1 MDWLQFIA
9 AVIGHL
15 AWPSV
20 ILVLFVILRK
30 HMGALADRLL
40 EFSFGGAKITFD
52 KILQRGAEII
62 EQSPQPQLSVPE
74 KTRLEI
80 ERPNIEMPTLA
91 QRSNAV
97 KRLKAF
103 RDRSGSVDGTGLVQV
118 MVGLQRVDA
127 LLSDI
132 GEKLGINAEE
142 PLAVV
147 YSLLGEGHVTLSVA
161 KLYETLREARNVIAH
176 SYTLPDEREAE
187 EYLRQADYLNAFLII
202 IKHKI
207 ETGEIPAKHGVE

>member
-9 AVIGHL
+9 AVVGHL

-20 ILVLFVILRK
+20 ILVLFVMLRK
-30 HMGALADRLL
+30 HMGALAGRLL

-62 EQSPQPQLSVPE
+62 EQSPQPELPTS
-74 KTRLEI
+74 KTDSKI
-80 ERPNIEMPTLA
+80 ESSNIELPTLE
-91 QRSNAV
+91 QRTNV
-97 KRLKAF
+97 VTRLKAF
-103 RDRSGSVDGTGLVQV
+103 RDWSGSVDRTGLVQV
-118 MVGLQRVDA
+118 MTGLQRVDT

-132 GEKLGINAEE
+132 GGKLGINAEE
-142 PLAVV
+142 PLVV
-147 YSLLGEGHVTLSVA
+147 MYGLLGEGHVSLSVA
-161 KLYETLREARNVIAH
+161 KLYETLREARSVIAH
-176 SYTLPDEREAE
+176 TYALPDEREAE

-207 ETGEIPAKHGVE
+207 EAGEIPTKQS